1 MIMTEPKPTGAFN
14 LLADEV
20 TKDDIPLG
28 LMKTSLQAK
37 SSQVNTL
44 PKAKSQAKD
53 KRAKDRQ

>member
-28 LMKTSLQAK
+28 LMKTSLRPR
-37 SSQVNTL
+37 L
-44 PKAKSQAKD
+44 CRRLHGRHIKD
-53 KRAKDRQ
+53 QETN